1 MLVFHFFFFQ
11 AEVGI
16 RDRTV
21 TGIQTCALP
30 IFIVDLSHGVP
41 PVATIIAC
49 ALERSIGPC
58 SRSTM
63 IQSRPERA
71 MICTVW
77 MLGMVAIAP
86 KVGRPSRHS
95 LRRRLRVGIADVN
108 AGSIE

>member
-58 SRSTM
+58 TRSTM

-71 MICTVW
+71 MICK
-77 MLGMVAIAP
+77 I
-86 KVGRPSRHS
+86 GRASCRERVEMEDGEGACEAKADESRG
-95 LRRRLRVGIADVN
+95 V
-108 AGSIE
+108 

>member
-1 MLVFHFFFFQ
+1 MQAAAQTPACRIEPPSRCFQRHTSSMKAREPAMTPPIGAPSPFEKSIQ
-11 AEVGI
+11 AES
-16 RDRTV
+16 
-21 TGIQTCALP
+21 Q
-30 IFIVDLSHGVP
+30 
-41 PVATIIAC
+41 
-49 ALERSIGPC
+49 
-58 SRSTM
+58 
-63 IQSRPERA
+63 PEA